1 MALDT
6 FLLYLATWTLVAL
19 SPGPAVMFVMSQGA
33 RFGNRG
39 AVAGTAGIL
48 VGHLVCFAFVAF
60 GLAALLARFSF
71 AVDVIRI
78 GGALYLMYLGVRM
91 MMTKPHG
98 PTAVPMNGAPPAHHG
113 IALQG
118 LGVQLTNPKN
128 LLFVLALLPQ
138 FIDQGRPLLPQLG
151 IMLAVTVV
159 IDAAF
164 LLGYAQLAVHGARVL
179 KGSKV
184 VLWVERVF
192 GAALVFFGL
201 KLLVSS
207 KA

>member
-19 SPGPAVMFVMSQGA
+19 SPGPAVLFVMSQGA

-48 VGHLVCFAFVAF
+48 AGHLVCFAFVAF
-60 GLAALLARFSF
+60 GLAALLASFSI

-98 PTAVPMNGAPPAHHG
+98 DTAVAVEGVPPAHHG

-118 LGVQLTNPKN
+118 LGVQITNPKN
-128 LLFVLALLPQ
+128 LLFVFALLPQ
-138 FIDQGRPLLPQLG
+138 FIDPGRPLLPQLG
-151 IMLAVTVV
+151 IMLVVTVV
-159 IDAAF
+159 VDAAF
-164 LLGYAQLAVHGARVL
+164 LLGYAQLAVHGARAL

-184 VLWVERVF
+184 VLWIERIF
-192 GAALVFFGL
+192 GAALVLFGIR
-201 KLLVSS
+201 LLVS
-207 KA
+207 KV

>member
-19 SPGPAVMFVMSQGA
+19 SPGPAVLFVMSQGA

-48 VGHLVCFAFVAF
+48 VGHFICFAFVAF
-60 GLAALLARFSF
+60 GLVALLAKFSI
-71 AVDVIRI
+71 AVDIIRI

-91 MMTKPHG
+91 IMTKPHG
-98 PTAVPMNGAPPAHHG
+98 DMAVVVEGAPPAQHG

-138 FIDQGRPLLPQLG
+138 FIDPGRPLLPQLG
-151 IMLAVTVV
+151 IMLAVTMV
-159 IDAAF
+159 IDATF
-164 LLGYAQLAVHGARVL
+164 LLGYAQLAVHGARAL
-179 KGSKV
+179 KGSRV
-184 VLWVERVF
+184 VLWLERAL
-192 GAALVFFGL
+192 GAALVFFGV
-201 KLLVSS
+201 KLLTS
-207 KA
+207 KV

>member
-19 SPGPAVMFVMSQGA
+19 SPGPAVLFVMSQGA

-48 VGHLVCFAFVAF
+48 VGHVVCFAFVAF
-60 GLAALLARFSF
+60 GLVALLAKFSI
-71 AVDVIRI
+71 AVDIIRI

-91 MMTKPHG
+91 IMTKPHG
-98 PTAVPMNGAPPAHHG
+98 DMAVVVEGAPPAQHG

-138 FIDQGRPLLPQLG
+138 FIDPGRPLLPQLG
-151 IMLAVTVV
+151 IMLAVTMV
-159 IDAAF
+159 IDATF
-164 LLGYAQLAVHGARVL
+164 LLGYAQLAVHGARAL
-179 KGSKV
+179 KGSRV
-184 VLWVERVF
+184 VLWLERAL
-192 GAALVFFGL
+192 GAALVFFGV
-201 KLLVSS
+201 KLLIS

>member
-33 RFGNRG
+33 RFGTRG

-48 VGHLVCFAFVAF
+48 GGHLVCFTLVAF
-60 GLAALLARFSF
+60 GLAALLASFSI
-71 AVDVIRI
+71 AVDAIRI

-91 MMTKPHG
+91 MLSKPHG
-98 PTAVPMNGAPPAHHG
+98 PTAVVVEGAQPAHHG
-113 IALQG
+113 IMLQG
-118 LGVQLTNPKN
+118 LAVQLTNPKN

-138 FIDQGRPLLPQLG
+138 FIAQDRPLLPQLA
-151 IMLAVTVV
+151 IMFTVTVV

-164 LLGYAQLAVHGARVL
+164 LLGYAQLAVHGARAL
-179 KGSKV
+179 KGSRV

-192 GAALVFFGL
+192 GAALVFFGV
-201 KLLVSS
+201 KLLISR
-207 KA
+207 A

>member
-33 RFGNRG
+33 RFGTRG

-48 VGHLVCFAFVAF
+48 GGHLVCFTLVAL
-60 GLAALLARFSF
+60 GLAALLASFSI

-91 MMTKPHG
+91 MLSKPHG
-98 PTAVPMNGAPPAHHG
+98 PTPVAAGATPPAHHG
-113 IALQG
+113 MMLQG
-118 LGVQLTNPKN
+118 LAVQLTNPKN

-138 FIDQGRPLLPQLG
+138 FIAPDRPLLPQLA
-151 IMLAVTVV
+151 IMFTVTVV

-164 LLGYAQLAVHGARVL
+164 LFGYAQLAVHGARAL
-179 KGSKV
+179 KGSRV

-192 GAALVFFGL
+192 GAALVFFGV
-201 KLLVSS
+201 KLLVSRT
-207 KA
+207 

>member
-1 MALDT
+1 MAINT

-19 SPGPAVMFVMSQGA
+19 SPGPAVLFVMSQGA

-48 VGHLVCFAFVAF
+48 AGHLVCFTLVAF
-60 GLAALLARFSF
+60 GLAALLASF
-71 AVDVIRI
+71 RIAVDVIRI

-91 MMTKPHG
+91 MLTKPHG
-98 PTAVPMNGAPPAHHG
+98 PTAVVVEGAPPAHHG

-138 FIDQGRPLLPQLG
+138 FIDPGRPLLPQLG
-151 IMLAVTVV
+151 IMLVVTMV

-164 LLGYAQLAVHGARVL
+164 LLGYAQLAVHGARAL
-179 KGSKV
+179 KGSRV

-192 GAALVFFGL
+192 GAALVIFGA
-201 KLLVSS
+201 KLLVTRT
-207 KA
+207 